1 MTESKTPRGP
11 EGDVRTPRPEDAAQD
26 PQNAATQEQVRRDAE
41 ANRQQRERVES
52 SVPPEVR
59 DRTVGEIVRD
69 ADRRADQDRNR

>member
-1 MTESKTPRGP
+1 MAESNTPRGP
-11 EGDVRTPRPEDAAQD
+11 QGDVRPPRPEDAAQD

-52 SVPPEVR
+52 SVPAEVR

-69 ADRRADQDRNR
+69 ADARADRERNR